1 MALVHREP
9 RKKYNS
15 NVESAPDIALYLVTT
30 GPAKNI
36 WAMSTMSKR
45 ELVELVPVFDTEAY
59 VVDLLE
65 NLKDKSYQA
74 ALVSLTKLSSLVKE
88 RNVLFILNPNIK
100 IQDGQI
106 CFKEGPNW
114 NLPLDRLSI
123 LLSVDRDRC
132 EKNKV

>member
-15 NVESAPDIALYLVTT
+15 NIESAPDIALYLVTT

-45 ELVELVPVFDTEAY
+45 ELVELIPVFDTEEY
-59 VVDLLE
+59 VVNLLE
-65 NLKDKSYQA
+65 NLQDKSYQVA
-74 ALVSLTKLSSLVKE
+74 SVSLTKLSNMVKE

-100 IQDGQI
+100 IHDGQI

-114 NLPLDRLSI
+114 HLPLERLSI
-123 LLSVDRDRC
+123 LLSIDRDKR
-132 EKNKV
+132 EENKV